1 MLRYYSYYSVGGYK
15 DFILGT
21 SEDKHEA
28 TYYLPLLPVLEE
40 RAKTD
45 ANITKQVAQLKDLPQ
60 IHQLSAYDTYDL
72 PESARKL
79 FSHAG
84 YKLIYKYLEGDY
96 YALALRNISSVKA
109 KDEHGRVIPFMFVI
123 LGDCKNDLN
132 VLDVLATYFACNI
145 KAVENVLSK
154 FLFMDIDT
162 NGLKFELNKFNLWV
176 KDIAANNP
184 SNILP
189 TMKGGLSI
197 HAKNNNVALLV
208 LPEGI
213 SEQKAITEQSLK
225 SMELTSVKEIEILSK
240 EEPERLIKQI
250 LSITEELKEE
260 RKKNA
265 AIKKG
270 MIAAGAAGLLVGA
283 LIASCC
289 HK

>member
-21 SEDKHEA
+21 SEDRQEA
-28 TYYLPLLPVLEE
+28 NYYLPLLPVLEE

-45 ANITKQVAQLKDLPQ
+45 VDAAKQVEKLKDLPKIQ
-60 IHQLSAYDTYDL
+60 QLSADETYNL
-72 PESARKL
+72 PKSARKL

-84 YKLIYKYLEGDY
+84 YKLIYKHLEGDN
-96 YALALRNISSVKA
+96 YALALRNISGKA

-123 LGDCKNDLN
+123 LGDSKNDLN
-132 VLDVLATYFACNI
+132 VLDLLATYFACNI
-145 KAVENVLSK
+145 KWVENVLSK
-154 FLFMDIDT
+154 LLFMDIDT

-176 KDIAANNP
+176 KDIVANNP
-184 SNILP
+184 SSILP
-189 TMKGGLSI
+189 TMKGGLHV
-197 HAKNNNVALLV
+197 HAKDNNVALLV

-213 SEQKAITEQSLK
+213 SEQKAITEQNLET
-225 SMELTSVKEIEILSK
+225 MELTSVKEIEILSK

-265 AIKKG
+265 VIKKG
-270 MIAAGAAGLLVGA
+270 IIAAGAAGLLVGA

>member
-21 SEDKHEA
+21 SEDKQKA

-45 ANITKQVAQLKDLPQ
+45 DNAAKQVQQLKNLPQ
-60 IHQLSAYDTYDL
+60 IHQLSAEETYNL
-72 PESARKL
+72 PKSARKL

-84 YKLIYKYLEGDY
+84 YKLIYKHLEGDY
-96 YALALRNISSVKA
+96 YALALRNISGKA

-123 LGDCKNDLN
+123 LGNSKNDLN
-132 VLDVLATYFACNI
+132 ILDVLATYFACNI
-145 KAVENVLSK
+145 TGVENVLSK

-176 KDIAANNP
+176 KDIATNNP

-189 TMKGGLSI
+189 TMKGGVSI
-197 HAKNNNVALLV
+197 HAKDNNAALLV

-213 SEQKAITEQSLK
+213 SEQKAITEQNLET
-225 SMELTSVKEIEILSK
+225 MELTSVKEIEILSK

-250 LSITEELKEE
+250 LSITEELKDE

>member
-21 SEDKHEA
+21 SEDRQEA
-28 TYYLPLLPVLEE
+28 NYYLPLLPVLEE

-45 ANITKQVAQLKDLPQ
+45 VDAAKQVEKFKDLPKIQ
-60 IHQLSAYDTYDL
+60 QLSADETYNL
-72 PESARKL
+72 PKSARKL

-84 YKLIYKYLEGDY
+84 YKLIYKHLEGDN
-96 YALALRNISSVKA
+96 YALALRNISDKA

-123 LGDCKNDLN
+123 LGDSKNDLN
-132 VLDVLATYFACNI
+132 VLDLLATYFACNI
-145 KAVENVLSK
+145 KRVENVLSK
-154 FLFMDIDT
+154 LLFMDIDT

-176 KDIAANNP
+176 KDIVANNP
-184 SNILP
+184 SSILP
-189 TMKGGLSI
+189 TMKGGLHV
-197 HAKNNNVALLV
+197 HAKDNNVALLV

-213 SEQKAITEQSLK
+213 SEQKAITEQNLET
-225 SMELTSVKEIEILSK
+225 MELTSVKEIEILSK

-260 RKKNA
+260 RKKNDV
-265 AIKKG
+265 IKKG

>member
-1 MLRYYSYYSVGGYK
+1 MLRYNSYYSVGGYK

-21 SEDKHEA
+21 SEDKQEA

-45 ANITKQVAQLKDLPQ
+45 DNAAKQVEQLKDLPQ
-60 IHQLSAYDTYDL
+60 IRQLSADETYNL
-72 PESARKL
+72 PKSARKL

-84 YKLIYKYLEGDY
+84 YKLIYKHLEGDS
-96 YALALRNISSVKA
+96 YALALRNISGKA

-123 LGDCKNDLN
+123 LGDNKNDLN
-132 VLDVLATYFACNI
+132 VLDVLVTYFACHI
-145 KAVENVLSK
+145 KGVENVLSK
-154 FLFMDIDT
+154 FLFMDINT

-176 KDIAANNP
+176 KDIGANNP

-213 SEQKAITEQSLK
+213 SEQKAITEQNLET
-225 SMELTSVKEIEILSK
+225 MDLTSVKEIEILSK

-250 LSITEELKEE
+250 LSITEELKDE
-260 RKKNA
+260 RKRNA

>member
-21 SEDKHEA
+21 SEDKLEA

-45 ANITKQVAQLKDLPQ
+45 IDASKQIEKLKDLPK
-60 IHQLSAYDTYDL
+60 IHQLSADDTYNL
-72 PESARKL
+72 PKSARIL

-84 YKLIYKYLEGDY
+84 YKLIYKHLEGDS
-96 YALALRNISSVKA
+96 YALALRNISAKT

-123 LGDCKNDLN
+123 VGDSKNDLN
-132 VLDVLATYFACNI
+132 VLDVLATYFACNT
-145 KAVENVLSK
+145 KGVENILLK

-162 NGLKFELNKFNLWV
+162 NGLKFELNKFNLWI
-176 KDIAANNP
+176 KDIITNNP
-184 SNILP
+184 SSILP
-189 TMKGGLSI
+189 TINGNLSI

-213 SEQKAITEQSLK
+213 SEQKAITEQNLET
-225 SMELTSVKEIEILSK
+225 MEFTSVKEIEILSK
-240 EEPERLIKQI
+240 EEPERLVKQI
-250 LSITEELKEE
+250 LSIAEELKEE

-265 AIKKG
+265 TFKKG
-270 MIAAGAAGLLVGA
+270 MIAAGAAGLFVGA
-283 LIASCC
+283 FIASCY

>member
-21 SEDKHEA
+21 SEDRQEA
-28 TYYLPLLPVLEE
+28 NYYLPLLPVLEE

-45 ANITKQVAQLKDLPQ
+45 VDAAKQVEKFKDLPKIQ
-60 IHQLSAYDTYDL
+60 QLSADETYNL
-72 PESARKL
+72 PKSARKL

-84 YKLIYKYLEGDY
+84 YKLIYKHLEGDN
-96 YALALRNISSVKA
+96 YALALRNISDKA

-123 LGDCKNDLN
+123 LGDSKNDLN
-132 VLDVLATYFACNI
+132 VLDLLATYFACNI
-145 KAVENVLSK
+145 KRVENVLSK
-154 FLFMDIDT
+154 LLFMDIDT

-176 KDIAANNP
+176 KDIVANNP
-184 SNILP
+184 SSILP
-189 TMKGGLSI
+189 TMKGGLHV
-197 HAKNNNVALLV
+197 HAKDNNVALLV

-213 SEQKAITEQSLK
+213 SEQKAITEQNLET
-225 SMELTSVKEIEILSK
+225 MELTSVKEIEILSK

-260 RKKNA
+260 RKKNDV
-265 AIKKG
+265 IKKG
-270 MIAAGAAGLLVGA
+270 MITAGAAGLLVGA

>member
-21 SEDKHEA
+21 SEDKQEA

-45 ANITKQVAQLKDLPQ
+45 VNVAKQVRQLKDLPQ
-60 IHQLSAYDTYDL
+60 ILQLSADETYNL
-72 PESARKL
+72 PKSARKL

-84 YKLIYKYLEGDY
+84 YKLIYKHLEGDY
-96 YALALRNISSVKA
+96 YALALRNISGKA

-123 LGDCKNDLN
+123 LGNSKNDLN
-132 VLDVLATYFACNI
+132 VLDLLATYFACHI
-145 KAVENVLSK
+145 KGVENVLSK

-176 KDIAANNP
+176 KDIVANNP

-189 TMKGGLSI
+189 TMKGGLHI
-197 HAKNNNVALLV
+197 HAKDNKVALLL

-213 SEQKAITEQSLK
+213 SEPKAITEQNLET
-225 SMELTSVKEIEILSK
+225 MGLTSVKEIEILSK

-250 LSITEELKEE
+250 LSITEELKDE

-270 MIAAGAAGLLVGA
+270 MIAAGAAGLLVGV

-289 HK
+289 HR

>member
-21 SEDKHEA
+21 SEDRQEA
-28 TYYLPLLPVLEE
+28 NYYLPLLPVLEE

-45 ANITKQVAQLKDLPQ
+45 VDAAKQVEKLKDLPKIQ
-60 IHQLSAYDTYDL
+60 QLSADETYNL
-72 PESARKL
+72 PKSARKL

-84 YKLIYKYLEGDY
+84 YKLIYKHLEGDN
-96 YALALRNISSVKA
+96 YALALRNISGKA

-123 LGDCKNDLN
+123 LGDSKNDLN
-132 VLDVLATYFACNI
+132 VLDLLATYFACNI
-145 KAVENVLSK
+145 KWVENVLSK
-154 FLFMDIDT
+154 LLFMDIDT

-176 KDIAANNP
+176 KDIVANNP
-184 SNILP
+184 SSILP
-189 TMKGGLSI
+189 TMKGGLHI
-197 HAKNNNVALLV
+197 HAKDKNVALLV

-213 SEQKAITEQSLK
+213 SEQKAITEQNLET
-225 SMELTSVKEIEILSK
+225 MELTSVKEIEILSK

-265 AIKKG
+265 VIKKG

>member
-21 SEDKHEA
+21 SEDKQEA

-45 ANITKQVAQLKDLPQ
+45 AKAAKQLEQLKDLPR
-60 IHQLSAYDTYDL
+60 IHQLSAEETHNL
-72 PESARKL
+72 PKSARKL

-84 YKLIYKYLEGDY
+84 YKLIYKHLEGDY
-96 YALALRNISSVKA
+96 YALALRNISVKT

-123 LGDCKNDLN
+123 LGDTKNDLN
-132 VLDVLATYFACNI
+132 ALDVLATYFACNI
-145 KAVENVLSK
+145 KGVEKVFSK

-162 NGLKFELNKFNLWV
+162 NGLKFELNKFNAWIKEIV
-176 KDIAANNP
+176 ANNP

-189 TMKGGLSI
+189 TLNGGISI

-213 SEQKAITEQSLK
+213 SEQKAITEQNLET
-225 SMELTSVKEIEILSK
+225 MELTSVKEIEILSK
-240 EEPERLIKQI
+240 EEPERLVKQI
-250 LSITEELKEE
+250 LSIAEELKDE

-265 AIKKG
+265 AFKKG

>member
-21 SEDKHEA
+21 SEDRQEA
-28 TYYLPLLPVLEE
+28 NYYLPLLPVLEE

-45 ANITKQVAQLKDLPQ
+45 VDAVKQVEKLKDLPKIQ
-60 IHQLSAYDTYDL
+60 QLSADETYNL
-72 PESARKL
+72 PKSARKL

-84 YKLIYKYLEGDY
+84 YKLIYKHLEGDN
-96 YALALRNISSVKA
+96 YALALRNISGKA

-123 LGDCKNDLN
+123 LGDSKNDLN
-132 VLDVLATYFACNI
+132 VLDLLATYFACNI
-145 KAVENVLSK
+145 KWVENVLSK
-154 FLFMDIDT
+154 LLFMDIDT

-176 KDIAANNP
+176 KDIVANNP
-184 SNILP
+184 SSILP
-189 TMKGGLSI
+189 TMKGGLHV
-197 HAKNNNVALLV
+197 HAKDNNVALLV

-213 SEQKAITEQSLK
+213 SEQKAITEQNLET
-225 SMELTSVKEIEILSK
+225 MELTSVKEIEILSK

-265 AIKKG
+265 VIKKG
-270 MIAAGAAGLLVGA
+270 IIAAGAAGLLVGA